1 MRILAALR
9 AHGPMTATALARRLD
24 LNSGATSYHL
34 RQLAT
39 YGFIVEAAEL
49 GNRRDRFWRAD
60 SAQESPADGGTAEA
74 PREGSSAGGVSG
86 GDAAEDRVAG
96 LQSSLLG
103 QAGAAQ
109 TAVEGYLELAPPWR
123 EVTTFAAHELS
134 LTPAQAATLLA
145 RLESVILEAAE
156 EAQRDSDESSA
167 GRATDPRPFVVQL
180 QAYVRPE

>member
-60 SAQESPADGGTAEA
+60 SAQESPADGGAAEA

-86 GDAAEDRVAG
+86 GAAEDRVAG
-96 LQSSLLG
+96 LQASLLG

-123 EVTTFAAHELS
+123 DVTTFAAHELS

-145 RLESVILEAAE
+145 RLESVILEATE
-156 EAQRDSDESSA
+156 EAQGGPGESSA
-167 GRATDPRPFVVQL
+167 GHATDPRPFVVQL